1 MKRNKN
7 TEIICNENEENRIL
21 NRKVYNFNYINELC
35 FFIIKSTKKKFIDFV
50 KKNSLKELKPNL
62 ENRFTQTFE
71 LGDFFIYYNEGYII
85 IKTNIMCYEF
95 YEVGNKY
102 YEYDLE
108 IKDFLSHFGIN
119 GSQPIILTKNK
130 FLKKFNNL
138 SNFKCGVNNCQN
150 MCQLS
155 CKYCIKHLELHS
167 MKKYLLTYINNNIWL
182 DDNNIIKKLNIK

>member
-7 TEIICNENEENRIL
+7 IEIICNDNENRIS
-21 NRKVYNFNYINELC
+21 NRKIYDFNYINDIC
-35 FFIIKSTKKKFIDFV
+35 FFIIKSTKNIFIDFV
-50 KKNSLKELKPNL
+50 KKKTLKVPKINL
-62 ENRFTQTFE
+62 GYRFIQIFE

-119 GSQPIILTKNK
+119 GSQPIMLTKNK

-138 SNFKCGVNNCQN
+138 SNLKCGVNNCEN
-150 MCQLS
+150 KCQIS
-155 CKYCIKHLELHS
+155 CKYCIKHLELEGL
-167 MKKYLLTYINNNIWL
+167 KKYLLTYINNNILL
-182 DDNNIIKKLNIK
+182 DYNNIIKKLNIK